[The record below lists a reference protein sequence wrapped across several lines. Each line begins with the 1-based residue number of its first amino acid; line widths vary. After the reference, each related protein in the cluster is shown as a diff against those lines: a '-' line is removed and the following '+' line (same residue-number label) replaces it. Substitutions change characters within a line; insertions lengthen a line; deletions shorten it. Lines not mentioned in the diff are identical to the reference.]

1 LLTQTSKQKKI
12 MNIIEKLSPEK
23 LDKVIDFAEF
33 LKEKKEPRQKV
44 KKQVQLPKI
53 PEFHLGRMEKE
64 AAERDKLYREYLDRK
79 FD

>member
-1 LLTQTSKQKKI
+1 MLAQTSKQKKI

-33 LKEKKEPRQKV
+33 LKERREPQQKI
-44 KKQVQLPKI
+44 KGQVHLLKI
-53 PEFHLGRMEKE
+53 PEFHLGRLEKE
-64 AAERDKLYREYLDRK
+64 AADRNKLYREYLDRK